1 MNILFDDEGQLKAA
15 SIMSEADASMQVEL
29 PGGRRIKVKAS
40 NVLLKFASPSASEI
54 LARAQPLADEID
66 VALLWEAA
74 AQDTDSAFA
83 VLAGEYFGG
92 TPSTEQTAAALIA
105 LQKSPMY
112 FYKKGKGIYRP
123 APEASL
129 KAALAGAERKAREL
143 AQVEHWVDELIRGV
157 VPEAIASDWARLLY
171 APDRQSLAYKALAA
185 AADKARVAP
194 VHLLARAGAIAS
206 THELHFT
213 KFLLATFPKGIAF
226 PDATVEPPAE
236 LPLAAVRAFSID
248 DDSTTEIDDAFSVT
262 QSSSGHVIGVH
273 IAAPALGIS
282 VGSALDK
289 IARDRL
295 STVYMP
301 GNKITMLP
309 DAVGDVYS
317 LNEGKTVAA
326 VSLYVS
332 INELGEITDSR
343 SALELVPIANNLRLP
358 MLEDESWLSDGDSSV
373 PFAGE
378 LRVLHT
384 FAQKL
389 RTQRGEQT
397 GNRVDYNF
405 TVLGEPNSREA
416 TVDIKARARGSAVD
430 TIVSEL
436 MILAN
441 VSWAQMLAKQS
452 VVAMFRIQG
461 AGKTRMSSQ
470 PGAHEGLN
478 VPSYIWA
485 TSPLRRY
492 SDLLNQRQIIALI
505 RGETPPYE
513 RGNAD
518 FLACIADF
526 DVTYSTYADFQQ
538 QMEFYWCAR
547 YLEQEKTQRVVATVI
562 RENLVRFDHLPIVR
576 RINDLPHQEP
586 GVKVM
591 LAVAEIDL
599 FEPDIHLRFIEK
611 VGL

>member
-15 SIMSEADASMQVEL
+15 SIMSESDASMQVEL

-40 NVLLKFASPSASEI
+40 NVLMRFATPAANE
-54 LARAQPLADEID
+54 LLPLTQPVADQID
-66 VALLWEAA
+66 IALLWESA
-74 AQDTDSAFA
+74 AQDTDAAFA
-83 VLAGEYFGG
+83 ALAQEYFGG
-92 TPSTEQTAAALIA
+92 TPSTEQIAATLIA

-112 FYKKGKGIYRP
+112 FYKRGKGIYRP

-143 AQVEHWVDELIRGV
+143 AQVETWVDELIRGT
-157 VPEAIASDWARLLY
+157 VPEPIAKDWAKLLY

-194 VHLLARAGAIAS
+194 VHLLAKAGAIES
-206 THELHFT
+206 THSLHFT
-213 KFLLATFPKGIAF
+213 KFLLATFPKGIDF
-226 PDATVEPPAE
+226 PEVTVEPPGP
-236 LPLAAVRAFSID
+236 LPTANVQAFSID

-262 QSSSGHVIGVH
+262 PTGNGHRVGIH
-273 IAAPALGIS
+273 IAAPALGIALGS
-282 VGSALDK
+282 VLDQV
-289 IARDRL
+289 ARDRL

-309 DAVGDVYS
+309 DAVGSVYS
-317 LNEGKTVAA
+317 LNEGNSVAS
-326 VSLYVS
+326 VSLYVDIDAAGVVLES
-332 INELGEITDSR
+332 QSTV
-343 SALELVPIANNLRLP
+343 ELVPIAKNLRLP
-358 MLEDESWLSDGDSSV
+358 MLEHDEWLAEGNASI

-378 LRVLHT
+378 LRTLHQ
-384 FAQKL
+384 FAQAL
-389 RTQRGEQT
+389 RTRRGEQVS
-397 GNRVDYNF
+397 NRVDYNF
-405 TVLGEPNSREA
+405 VVHGDPDSRDA
-416 TVDIKARARGSAVD
+416 TVEIAARARGSAVD
-430 TIVSEL
+430 IIVSEL

-441 VSWAQMLAKQS
+441 VTWAEWLGKNAM
-452 VVAMFRIQG
+452 VAMYRVQG
-461 AGKTRMSSQ
+461 GGKTRMSSQ

-478 VPSYIWA
+478 VPSYLWA

-505 RGETPPYE
+505 RGETAPYQ

-518 FLACIADF
+518 FLAAIADF
-526 DVTYSTYADFQQ
+526 DLTYSSYADFQQ

-576 RINDLPHQEP
+576 RINDLQHQEP
-586 GVKVM
+586 GTKVM
-591 LAVAEIDL
+591 LAVAEVDL

-611 VGL
+611 IDD